1 MAVVIDNTDEILH
14 MADVVNVIGDD
25 KNPKVPWSFQVTYV
39 DDYVTNWVNAD
50 QVTHSVPGT

>member
-1 MAVVIDNTDEILH
+1 MR

-50 QVTHSVPGT
+50 LVTHIVPRT